1 MISQTSKV
9 FTSDKDYEYGE
20 VEIQKL
26 LEKKDNYFPLS
37 LNSKSNTYSF
47 VPIEDIESKKYDGK
61 VFNMIFENNIGRR
74 YDLTVSEDCEFI
86 TNRGFVPVKKLHE
99 HHVCFD
105 FENRKCKMISKT
117 EVENDNIMYDLSVSY
132 TYNYF
137 CDGILIK
144 GRI

>member
-9 FTSDKDYEYGE
+9 FVSNKDYDYGE

-26 LEKKDNYFPLS
+26 LKKKGDYFPLS

-47 VPIEDIESKKYDGK
+47 VPIEDIKSEEYDGNM
-61 VFNMIFENNIGRR
+61 FNMIFENNIGRR
-74 YDLTVSEDCEFI
+74 YSLTVSENCEFI
-86 TNRGFVPVKKLHE
+86 TNRGFVAVKKLHG
-99 HHVCFD
+99 HHVFFD
-105 FENRKCKMISKT
+105 YENRKCKMVST
-117 EVENDNIMYDLSVSY
+117 DEVEIENPVYDISVAY

-144 GRI
+144 GRM